1 MGQRQHGTICYR
13 PSATVMHSVLTD
25 VAVALLAGVPQQ
37 SLHDAVAAGQITAV
51 EALVKSGADVS
62 APDESGLT
70 PLALAA
76 MQGETA
82 IARVLIAARAGVNQ
96 ASSDGTTPL
105 MRAASAN
112 HGETARLLIAS

>member
-1 MGQRQHGTICYR
+1 MRRRQHGTICYR
-13 PSATVMHSVLTD
+13 PSATVMPSVLTIA
-25 VAVALLAGVPQQ
+25 AVALLAGIPQQ
-37 SLHDAVAAGQITAV
+37 SLPDAVSAGQIAAV
-51 EALVKSGADVS
+51 ETLVKSGADVS

-82 IARVLIAARAGVNQ
+82 IARLLIAAGAAVNQ

-112 HGETARLLIAS
+112 HGE